1 MPFPTFS
8 SGQWWHYIFGGSCI
22 AWFQDGYNPVAVDM
36 KGDED
41 NSRSNKKRNPFNA
54 DFFGSL
60 CYTFQHRKLIELYGD
75 LTRINSLHDIC
86 SASALAKRV
95 ICGLKSSSANSAQ
108 DLVSSPRIN
117 IIFQQ

>member
-8 SGQWWHYIFGGSCI
+8 SGQWWHYIF
-22 AWFQDGYNPVAVDM
+22 VAVDM

-41 NSRSNKKRNPFNA
+41 NSRSNKKRNPFSA

-60 CYTFQHRKLIELYGD
+60 CYTFQHGKLIELYGD
-75 LTRINSLHDIC
+75 LTRIDSRLDIC
-86 SASALAKRV
+86 LASALAKRV
-95 ICGLKSSSANSAQ
+95 IYGLKSSSANSAK

-117 IIFQQ
+117 IIFQQQVFLFIP